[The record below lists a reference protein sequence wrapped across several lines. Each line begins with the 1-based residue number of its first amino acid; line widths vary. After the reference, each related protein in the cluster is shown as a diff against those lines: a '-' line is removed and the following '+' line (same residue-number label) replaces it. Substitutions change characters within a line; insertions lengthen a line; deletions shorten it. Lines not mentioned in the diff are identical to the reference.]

1 MLLVVCCRDRLLSS
15 VSLYEIARQAY
26 QAGDYDEAIIALEES
41 LALRLFAYTDQQQ
54 LDRWQQALVL
64 PGGLF
69 RRQKMDLAN
78 ILVLRSDCLLQL
90 AQVRGRMGQW
100 LLIGNLVFVKFG
112 GSKGQSCGRA
122 VWGGVRGS
130 SKDGVAGGQLDRVVL
145 CLRLVMHTT
154 MPYFKGNRLVTF
166 RVRNLRSLFAKS
178 IGYNPS
184 GFR

>member
-1 MLLVVCCRDRLLSS
+1 M
-15 VSLYEIARQAY
+15 SLYEIARQAY

-90 AQVRGRMGQW
+90 AQVGGGGGRGRGEW
-100 LLIGNLVFVKFG
+100 VG
-112 GSKGQSCGRA
+112 GGTGRPLGA
-122 VWGGVRGS
+122 WGGGE
-130 SKDGVAGGQLDRVVL
+130 GAG
-145 CLRLVMHTT
+145 
-154 MPYFKGNRLVTF
+154 
-166 RVRNLRSLFAKS
+166 
-178 IGYNPS
+178 
-184 GFR
+184 